1 MTGQHFDFS
10 VGLDQVAA
18 RSGVSV
24 TTVSRALRGNPG
36 VAADTRLRV
45 EQVATELGYLISPS
59 ISDLA
64 HGVQPV
70 KRKRVRPVPVNHTP
84 MVGISEVAALADVSM
99 ATVSRAIRG
108 LPSVAS
114 ATQARVQRAAAE
126 LGYVSSPIAAALAGG
141 KTKTIG
147 VIAPWVS
154 RWFFGTVVDGAR
166 EVVATHGYDLLLYP
180 VDVDPKRA
188 RFTSIPG
195 LSRRVDGLLRI
206 NVPQGLHALSE
217 YDVRMPQVT
226 IGSSLEG
233 VSGVQLDD
241 VRVGY
246 MATKHLLD
254 LGHRRI
260 AFVGLDPDCIYGF
273 QVAADRHRGYRKA
286 LREVQQIPEPQL
298 VKTTGFSVQAGE
310 AALEELL
317 IDAEWQISRLP
328 TAVMAVS
335 DEVAMGLMY
344 AARHRG
350 ISIPQQL
357 SVIGVDDHD
366 LAHLFDLTTIAQP
379 VLDQGRTAASML
391 LKLIC
396 APSKSVVAPDQVTIQ
411 AGLVRRNT
419 TAPPR
424 PSCDSQRARQQ
435 H

>member
-1 MTGQHFDFS
+1 MTGPEFDFS

-18 RSGVSV
+18 GSGVSV
-24 TTVSRALRGNPG
+24 TTVSRALRGIPG

-45 EQVATELGYLISPS
+45 EQVARELGYLISPS
-59 ISDLA
+59 STDLA
-64 HGVQPV
+64 RGAQPV
-70 KRKRVRPVPVNHTP
+70 KRKRVRPVPVNHTT

-108 LPSVAS
+108 LPGVAPV
-114 ATQARVQRAAAE
+114 TQARVRQAAAE

-141 KTKTIG
+141 KTNTIG
-147 VIAPWVS
+147 IIAPWVS
-154 RWFFGTVVDGAR
+154 RWFFGTVIEGAR
-166 EVVATHGYDLLLYP
+166 EVVAAHGYDLMLYP
-180 VDVDPKRA
+180 VDVDPRRA
-188 RFTSIPG
+188 RCTTIPA

-206 NVPQGLHALSE
+206 NVPQGLHALFE
-217 YDVRMPQVT
+217 LDARMPQVT

-233 VSGVQLDD
+233 VSGVRLDD
-241 VRVGY
+241 VQVGY

-254 LGHRRI
+254 VGHRRI
-260 AFVGLDPDCIYGF
+260 AFVGLNPDDTYGF

-286 LREVQQIPEPQL
+286 VGEVGRTPELQL

-317 IDAEWQISRLP
+317 IDAQWQISRLP
-328 TAVMAVS
+328 TAVVAVC

-344 AARHRG
+344 AARHHG
-350 ISIPQQL
+350 ISIPEQL

-379 VLDQGRTAASML
+379 VLDQGRTATSML
-391 LKLIC
+391 LELIC
-396 APSKSVVAPDQVTIQ
+396 APPSLVLESNMVTVE
-411 AGLVRRNT
+411 ATLVQRNT

-424 PSCDSQRARQQ
+424 PSGDS
-435 H
+435 